1 MQIPMDSELPLGLG
15 MALAR
20 NPAAMAAFT
29 AMSPQERR
37 AVIEGTHRVRSAA
50 ARPLCS
56 ISLQSG
62 RKPTLLC
69 TSAAANAATR

>member
-37 AVIEGTHRVRSAA
+37 AVIEFDNVLAWLEGAPKNVCA
-50 ARPLCS
+50 L
-56 ISLQSG
+56 
-62 RKPTLLC
+62 
-69 TSAAANAATR
+69 

>member
-29 AMSPQERR
+29 GIGFTSEN
-37 AVIEGTHRVRSAA
+37 SAE
-50 ARPLCS
+50 
-56 ISLQSG
+56 IS
-62 RKPTLLC
+62 
-69 TSAAANAATR
+69 AW

>member
-50 ARPLCS
+50 EM
-56 ISLQSG
+56 QQYV
-62 RKPTLLC
+62 
-69 TSAAANAATR
+69 AALGGSQL